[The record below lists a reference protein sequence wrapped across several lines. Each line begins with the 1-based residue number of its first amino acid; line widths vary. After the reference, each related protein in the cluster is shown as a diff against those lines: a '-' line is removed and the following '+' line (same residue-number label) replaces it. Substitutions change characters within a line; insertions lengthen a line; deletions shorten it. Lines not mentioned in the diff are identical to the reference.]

1 MEIGIHTGMK
11 AASSLREM
19 VQALLPRASQLPD
32 ERSLV
37 ASSNNDT
44 LNFEQAKMMHD
55 NVVLEPG

>member
-1 MEIGIHTGMK
+1 MK